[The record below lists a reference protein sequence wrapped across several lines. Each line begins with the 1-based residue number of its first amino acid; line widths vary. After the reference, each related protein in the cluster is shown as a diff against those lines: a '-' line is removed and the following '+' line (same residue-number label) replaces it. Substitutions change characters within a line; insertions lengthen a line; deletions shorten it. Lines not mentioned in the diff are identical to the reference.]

1 MENIAKRVNF
11 GKRLHTSSPFSGIRI
26 KQLSNYTVEMD
37 QEEAIDLIQFIDTC
51 IEKGRND
58 ADPLTPADVTE
69 LRSRLGSIL

>member
-37 QEEAIDLIQFIDTC
+37 QEEAIDLIQFID
-51 IEKGRND
+51 IDKG
-58 ADPLTPADVTE
+58 
-69 LRSRLGSIL
+69 